1 MSLIHITAISEN
13 KMTSALISPHFHS
26 IAPVNNLVYLLPQ
39 FGNYFNEKK
48 RTICYL
54 DGFL

>member
-13 KMTSALISPHFHS
+13 KISTLISPHFHS

-39 FGNYFNEKK
+39 FGNYFNEK
-48 RTICYL
+48 REQFAI
-54 DGFL
+54 

>member
-13 KMTSALISPHFHS
+13 KMTSTLISPHFHS

-39 FGNYFNEKK
+39 FGNYFNEK
-48 RTICYL
+48 REQFAI
-54 DGFL
+54 